1 MLHPSLYFPD
11 YGEAAKRPE
20 RAPDSPQTAVNT
32 APPDRPRRDFQRI
45 VLPSGCVLFRLYP
58 PCQ

>member
-11 YGEAAKRPE
+11 YAEPAKRPE
-20 RAPDSPQTAVNT
+20 RTAEQPQMGIDTAR
-32 APPDRPRRDFQRI
+32 PEFPRRDFQRI

-58 PCQ
+58 HR